1 MKGFSKFGRITTTVV
16 AFALLLGVLAT
27 AFYLHSATHAAGI
40 ASHPIVVKPKYLRA
54 DNTIK
59 SSDPNIKFTCQ
70 TPGAPVR
77 CYGPN
82 QIRTAYDIQ
91 RVLDAGINGTGSTIV
106 IIDAFQSPTIR
117 HDLQTFDTLFA
128 LHTATLNII
137 APDGLTPFNPKDPNQ
152 IGWAGEI
159 TLDVEWSHVIAP
171 NATIDLVLAKSNQ
184 DADILSAT
192 KFAVDHNL
200 GDVISQSFGEGET
213 CMAPALRTLQ
223 HQIFQEA
230 VNKGITPFA
239 SSGDEGAAQPTC
251 NGASFFLSASTPASD
266 PLVTAVGGTYLNAN
280 PQSGKYHG
288 ESAWNDSFG
297 ASGGGFS
304 TLFSRPGFQ
313 SGAVDNSQR
322 GVPDI
327 AYDGDVNGGVLTV
340 WSSSGLGKNLVFIFG
355 GTSAGSPQSA
365 GELALVNQKF
375 GRQGDI
381 NPILYEGFA
390 RHGYSEFFHD
400 ITVGTNTFTGAGSN
414 GKTVTIIGY
423 NTRQG
428 WDPVTGL
435 GSLIF
440 GNTIFGPPGSATTPL
455 ATTYWRQNK

>member
-27 AFYLHSATHAAGI
+27 AFYLHNATHAAGI

-54 DNTIK
+54 GNTIK

-171 NATIDLVLAKSNQ
+171 NATIDLVLAKSND

-200 GDVISQSFGEGET
+200 GAVISQSFGENES
-213 CMAPALRTLQ
+213 CMDPNVLAQQ
-223 HQIFQEA
+223 HQVFA
-230 VNKGITPFA
+230 DATAKHITIFA
-239 SSGDEGAAQPTC
+239 SSGDDGAAQPSC
-251 NGASFFLSASTPASD
+251 DGLSLVKAVSTPAVD
-266 PLVTAVGGTYLNAN
+266 PLVTAVGGTELHAARYCLASRGCNPAAN
-280 PQSGKYHG
+280 PSPGTYQG
-288 ESAWNDSFG
+288 EIAWNEPSIE
-297 ASGGGFS
+297 AATGGGFS
-304 TLFSRPGFQ
+304 VLFDEPSYQQGTIH
-313 SGAVDNSQR
+313 GGKQR
-322 GVPDI
+322 GAPDVSYN
-327 AYDGDVNGGVLTV
+327 AAVFHGVLTYLNIP
-340 WSSSGLGKNLVFIFG
+340 GIPAGFYIFG
-355 GTSAGSPQSA
+355 GTSVGSPQWAAILAIA
-365 GELALVNQKF
+365 GQQAGYDLGFINKALYHIGQ
-375 GRQGDI
+375 
-381 NPILYEGFA
+381 A
-390 RHGYSEFFHD
+390 RS
-400 ITVGTNTFTGAGSN
+400 
-414 GKTVTIIGY
+414 
-423 NTRQG
+423 
-428 WDPVTGL
+428 
-435 GSLIF
+435 
-440 GNTIFGPPGSATTPL
+440 
-455 ATTYWRQNK
+455 